1 MKGRELFSDNTLMI
15 SIVMWS
21 DTVIGPNQQ
30 STIHKIGMLTFEV
43 QRLDILIDYFH
54 EF

>member
-1 MKGRELFSDNTLMI
+1 MKGRELFADSTRMI

-30 STIHKIGMLTFEV
+30 STIHNIDMLTFEV